1 MECFMSIMRWLYLVL
16 LVCMPGLAQ
25 AAEEDWLSVAE
36 LVNQKLDSAL
46 THYQAGDEQTARRDI
61 IQAYFGPFEG
71 EKMEAAIRSQL
82 GVEPAFMLERQ
93 FSSLRKAIKAGKPV
107 ATVQKGVEELN
118 QALNEHA
125 LLLNEAGVPRS
136 VFQVNQ

>member
-1 MECFMSIMRWLYLVL
+1 MSGIRGVTMVL
-16 LVCMPGLAQ
+16 LVLMAGLAQ
-25 AAEEDWLSVAE
+25 AGEEDWLPVAG
-36 LVNQKLDSAL
+36 LVSQKLDRAL
-46 THYQAGDEQTARRDI
+46 VHYQAGDEQTARRDV

-82 GVEPAFMLERQ
+82 GIEPAFMLERQ
-93 FSSLRKAIKAGKPV
+93 FGKLRKAIKAGKPV
-107 ATVQKGVEELN
+107 ADVRHGVEELK

-125 LLLNEAGVPRS
+125 RLLNDAGVPRS